1 MRRKKQK
8 VPDEA
13 QSSLDRFSG
22 APSEPVSPRQDETPV
37 VPSMPNLDLLEQA
50 EAKLSQPQED
60 QIAESTDQLRRFRMP
75 SSEHEDASRP
85 PTSTMTYH
93 DLNTLYPSAPV
104 PLDEGGMV
112 LHNATLHDLTG
123 CHQLMD
129 WVADGHACIVEMKR
143 LIKRKTEFSQALNWL
158 HTFIEGD
165 LQGQIIQ
172 MTETRLMLL
181 PEGCRGL
188 KGTDMEGFAVERN
201 EFTGVN

>member
-1 MRRKKQK
+1 
-8 VPDEA
+8 
-13 QSSLDRFSG
+13 
-22 APSEPVSPRQDETPV
+22 
-37 VPSMPNLDLLEQA
+37 MPNLDLLEQA
-50 EAKLSQPQED
+50 EAKLSEPKSD
-60 QIAESTDQLRRFRMP
+60 MIRADDDQLRRFIMP
-75 SSEHEDASRP
+75 SSQQEDTSRS
-85 PTSTMTYH
+85 PTSSMSYH
-93 DLNTLYPSAPV
+93 DLNALYPNAPV
-104 PLDEGGMV
+104 PLQEGGMV

-143 LIKRKTEFSQALNWL
+143 LIKRTTEFTQALNWL

-188 KGTDMEGFAVERN
+188 KGTDMEGFAVERS

>member
-1 MRRKKQK
+1 MRRKKRK

-22 APSEPVSPRQDETPV
+22 APPEAALPVPDEETI

-50 EAKLSQPQED
+50 EAKLSQSQSEEIMAND
-60 QIAESTDQLRRFRMP
+60 DQLRRFRMP
-75 SSEHEDASRP
+75 SSEHENSTRP
-85 PTSTMTYH
+85 PTSAMTFH
-93 DLNTLYPSAPV
+93 DLEVMYPNAPV
-104 PLDEGGMV
+104 PIEEGGMV

-123 CHQLMD
+123 CQQLMD

-143 LIKRKTEFSQALNWL
+143 LIKRKTEFAQALNWL

-188 KGTDMEGFAVERN
+188 KGTEMEGFAVDRD